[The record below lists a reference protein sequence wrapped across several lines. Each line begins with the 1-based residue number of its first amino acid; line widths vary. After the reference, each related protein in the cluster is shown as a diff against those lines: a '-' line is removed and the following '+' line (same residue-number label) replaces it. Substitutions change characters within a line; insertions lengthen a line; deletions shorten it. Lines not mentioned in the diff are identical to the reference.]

1 MPYYSTNK
9 ILFVHIP
16 KTGGTSVEKYFSKK
30 FNLPN
35 APQQLYFSYY
45 ENTIINEITKYR
57 KIWKQQL
64 YIKRKREGN
73 NNNISFQR
81 VSSFTSVNS
90 LEDVSR
96 EDIPD
101 FKIFKKVRLSKELHH
116 SLQHLTWSEMR
127 EHKDILWD
135 DPNDHVIVSDNPYDR
150 NEYEIMTIVRNPYDR
165 IMSELLFRKILN
177 ANTINNPTLVFM
189 KMKKFLEKDNEVFDN
204 HKLPQYLFLI
214 NEMGNIIENITIL
227 RTETLT
233 EDMERIGY
241 SDFNRFDQVSKCRT
255 SSGITKYSNYLNH
268 DAIELI
274 NTYYK
279 RDFELFGYEF
289 L

>member
-35 APQQLYFSYY
+35 EPSQLYFSYY
-45 ENTIINEITKYR
+45 DNTILDEITKYR
-57 KIWKQQL
+57 KAWKHQL
-64 YIKRKREGN
+64 YIKKKRNKN
-73 NNNISFQR
+73 NNLSFKR

-90 LEDVSR
+90 LEDISR
-96 EDIPD
+96 EDITE

-127 EHKDILWD
+127 EYKDILWD
-135 DPNDHVIVSDNPYDR
+135 DVNDHVIVSDNPYDR
-150 NEYEIMTIVRNPYDR
+150 NEYEIMSIVRNPYDR
-165 IMSELLFRKILN
+165 IISELLFRKLLN
-177 ANTINNPTLVFM
+177 INTINNPKIVYANL
-189 KMKKFLEKDNEVFDN
+189 KKYLEKHGEVFDN

-214 NEMGNIIENITIL
+214 NDMGNIIENLTIL
-227 RTETLT
+227 HTETLT

-241 SDFNRFDQVSKCRT
+241 IDFNRFDQVSKCRT
-255 SSGITKYSNYLNH
+255 ISGITKYSNYLNR

-279 RDFELFGYEF
+279 RDFELFNYSF

>member
-9 ILFVHIP
+9 ILLVHIP

-35 APQQLYFSYY
+35 APSQLYFSYY
-45 ENTIINEITKYR
+45 DNTIQDEITKYR
-57 KIWKQQL
+57 KAWKRQL
-64 YIKRKREGN
+64 YIKKKHEGN
-73 NNNISFQR
+73 TSRSFQR
-81 VSSFTSVNS
+81 VSSFTSVTS
-90 LEDVSR
+90 LEDTSR
-96 EDIPD
+96 EDIPE

-135 DPNDHVIVSDNPYDR
+135 DTNDHVIISDNPYDR

-165 IMSELLFRKILN
+165 IISELLFRNMLTM
-177 ANTINNPTLVFM
+177 NTINSPKIVYTKL
-189 KMKKFLEKDNEVFDN
+189 KKYLENHDEVFDN

-214 NEMGNIIENITIL
+214 NDMGNIIENVTIL
-227 RTETLT
+227 HTETLT
-233 EDMERIGY
+233 EDMERMGY
-241 SDFNRFDQVSKCRT
+241 IDFNRFDQVSKCRT
-255 SSGITKYSNYLNH
+255 ISGITKYSNYLNRE
-268 DAIELI
+268 AIELI
-274 NTYYK
+274 NAYYK
-279 RDFELFGYEF
+279 RDFELFDYSF

>member
-9 ILFVHIP
+9 ILLVHIP

-35 APQQLYFSYY
+35 APSQLYFSYY
-45 ENTIINEITKYR
+45 DNTIQDEITKYR
-57 KIWKQQL
+57 KAWKRQL
-64 YIKRKREGN
+64 YIKKKHEGN
-73 NNNISFQR
+73 TSRSFQR
-81 VSSFTSVNS
+81 VSSFTSVTS
-90 LEDVSR
+90 LEDTSR
-96 EDIPD
+96 EDIPE

-135 DPNDHVIVSDNPYDR
+135 NEQDRVIVSDNPYDR

-165 IMSELLFRKILN
+165 IISELLFRKIIN
-177 ANTINNPTLVFM
+177 TNTINSPAIVFM
-189 KMKKFLEKDNEVFDN
+189 ELKKYLEKHDEVFDN

-214 NEMGNIIENITIL
+214 DDMGNIIENVTIL
-227 RTETLT
+227 HTETLT
-233 EDMERIGY
+233 EDMKRMGHI
-241 SDFNRFDQVSKCRT
+241 DFNRFDQVSKCRIN
-255 SSGITKYSNYLNH
+255 SGITKYSNYLNRES
-268 DAIELI
+268 IELI

-279 RDFELFGYEF
+279 RDFELFGYPF

>member
-9 ILFVHIP
+9 ILLVHIP

-35 APQQLYFSYY
+35 APSQLYFSYY
-45 ENTIINEITKYR
+45 DNTIQDEITKYR
-57 KIWKQQL
+57 KAWKRQL
-64 YIKRKREGN
+64 YIKKKHEGN
-73 NNNISFQR
+73 TSRSFQR
-81 VSSFTSVNS
+81 VSSFTSVTS
-90 LEDVSR
+90 LEDTSR
-96 EDIPD
+96 EDIPE

-135 DPNDHVIVSDNPYDR
+135 DTNDHVIISDNPYDR

-165 IMSELLFRKILN
+165 IISELLFRNMLTM
-177 ANTINNPTLVFM
+177 NTINSPKIVYTKL
-189 KMKKFLEKDNEVFDN
+189 KKYLENHDEVFDN

-214 NEMGNIIENITIL
+214 DDMGNIIENVTIL
-227 RTETLT
+227 HTETLT
-233 EDMERIGY
+233 EDMERMGY
-241 SDFNRFDQVSKCRT
+241 IDFNRFDQVSKCRT
-255 SSGITKYSNYLNH
+255 ISGITKYSNYLNRE
-268 DAIELI
+268 AIELI
-274 NTYYK
+274 NAYYK
-279 RDFELFGYEF
+279 RDFELFGYSF

>member
-9 ILFVHIP
+9 ILLVHIP

-35 APQQLYFSYY
+35 APSQLYFSYY
-45 ENTIINEITKYR
+45 DNTIQDEITKYR
-57 KIWKQQL
+57 KAWKRQL
-64 YIKRKREGN
+64 YIKKKHEGN
-73 NNNISFQR
+73 TSRSFQR
-81 VSSFTSVNS
+81 VSSFTSVTS
-90 LEDVSR
+90 LEDTSR
-96 EDIPD
+96 EDIPE

-135 DPNDHVIVSDNPYDR
+135 DTNDHVIISDNPYDR

-165 IMSELLFRKILN
+165 IISELLFRNILTM
-177 ANTINNPTLVFM
+177 NTINSPKIVYTKL
-189 KMKKFLEKDNEVFDN
+189 KKYLENHDEVFDN

-214 NEMGNIIENITIL
+214 NDMGNIIENVTIL
-227 RTETLT
+227 HTETLT
-233 EDMERIGY
+233 EDMERMGY
-241 SDFNRFDQVSKCRT
+241 IDFNRFDQVSKCRT
-255 SSGITKYSNYLNH
+255 ISGITKYSNYLNRE
-268 DAIELI
+268 AIELI
-274 NTYYK
+274 NAYYK
-279 RDFELFGYEF
+279 RDFELFGYSF

>member
-9 ILFVHIP
+9 ILLVHIP

-35 APQQLYFSYY
+35 APSQLYFSYY
-45 ENTIINEITKYR
+45 DNTIQDEITKYR
-57 KIWKQQL
+57 KAWKRQL
-64 YIKRKREGN
+64 YIKKKHEGN
-73 NNNISFQR
+73 TSRSFQR
-81 VSSFTSVNS
+81 VSSFTSVTS
-90 LEDVSR
+90 LEDTSR
-96 EDIPD
+96 EDIPE

-135 DPNDHVIVSDNPYDR
+135 DTNDHVIISDNPYDR

-165 IMSELLFRKILN
+165 IISELLFRNMLTM
-177 ANTINNPTLVFM
+177 NTINSPKIVYTKL
-189 KMKKFLEKDNEVFDN
+189 KKYLENHDEVFDN

-214 NEMGNIIENITIL
+214 NDMGNIIENVTIL
-227 RTETLT
+227 HTETLT
-233 EDMERIGY
+233 EDMERMGY
-241 SDFNRFDQVSKCRT
+241 IDFNRFDQVSKCRT
-255 SSGITKYSNYLNH
+255 ISGITKYSNYLNRE
-268 DAIELI
+268 AIELI
-274 NTYYK
+274 NAYYK
-279 RDFELFGYEF
+279 RDFELFGYSF

>member
-9 ILFVHIP
+9 ILLVHIP

-35 APQQLYFSYY
+35 TPSQLYFSYY
-45 ENTIINEITKYR
+45 DNTIQDEITKYR
-57 KIWKQQL
+57 KAWKRQL
-64 YIKRKREGN
+64 YIKKKHEGN
-73 NNNISFQR
+73 TSRSFQR
-81 VSSFTSVNS
+81 VSSFTSVSS
-90 LEDVSR
+90 LEDTSR
-96 EDIPD
+96 EDIPE

-135 DPNDHVIVSDNPYDR
+135 DTNDHVIISDNPYDR

-165 IMSELLFRKILN
+165 IISELLFRNMLTM
-177 ANTINNPTLVFM
+177 NTINSPKIVYTKL
-189 KMKKFLEKDNEVFDN
+189 KKYLENHDEVFDN

-214 NEMGNIIENITIL
+214 NDMGNIIENVTIL
-227 RTETLT
+227 HTETLT
-233 EDMERIGY
+233 EDMERMGY
-241 SDFNRFDQVSKCRT
+241 IDFNRFDQVSKCRT
-255 SSGITKYSNYLNH
+255 ISGITKYSNYLNRE
-268 DAIELI
+268 AVELI
-274 NTYYK
+274 NAYYK
-279 RDFELFGYEF
+279 RDFELFGYSF

>member
-1 MPYYSTNK
+1 MPYYGSNK

-30 FNLPN
+30 YNLPN
-35 APQQLYFSYY
+35 DPQQLYFSYY
-45 ENTIINEITKYR
+45 DNTIIDEITKYR
-57 KIWKQQL
+57 KAWKHQL
-64 YIKRKREGN
+64 YLTKNKDGN
-73 NNNISFQR
+73 RNTTFQR
-81 VSSFTSVNS
+81 VTSFTSVDS
-90 LEDVSR
+90 LQGVSR
-96 EDIPD
+96 EDILE

-116 SLQHLTWSEMR
+116 SLQHLTWSEMK

-135 DPNDHVIVSDNPYDR
+135 DPNDRVIVSDNPYHR

-165 IMSELLFRKILN
+165 IISELLFRKILN
-177 ANTINNPTLVFM
+177 VSTINSPKTVYM
-189 KMKKFLEKDNEVFDN
+189 KMKKFLEKEDEVFDN

-214 NEMGNIIENITIL
+214 DEKGNIVENINIL
-227 RTETLT
+227 HTETLT
-233 EDMERIGY
+233 EDMERIGH

-255 SSGITKYSNYLNH
+255 TSGITKYSNYLNCQS
-268 DAIELI
+268 IELI

-279 RDFELFGYEF
+279 RDFELFGYNF